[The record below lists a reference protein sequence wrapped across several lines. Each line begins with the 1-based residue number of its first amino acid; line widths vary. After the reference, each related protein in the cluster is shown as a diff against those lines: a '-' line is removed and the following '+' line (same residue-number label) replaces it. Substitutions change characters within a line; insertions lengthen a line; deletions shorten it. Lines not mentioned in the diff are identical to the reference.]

1 MRSAAWGRPGREW
14 PKGESRRRRPGSCEL
29 RRERWATPGT
39 GNRAKGFRGAVAD
52 QRRRRLSTPGKS
64 ERHPYCQ
71 RHETP
76 TARGREARSPALIKV
91 AACRS
96 DVHVIPPC
104 RESPRAI
111 DVVRGGIGNPAG
123 SSRWSSVALRTRFAT
138 GVRFATLPSLRR
150 SRSAFRERNCV
161 VTVPSPV
168 YFHARP
174 SAHPRN
180 GTLSTWGVRS
190 GTACVR
196 ASLAISCRWEVRVAA
211 GERRRHRWMRARC
224 WPPRRGWRG

>member
-64 ERHPYCQ
+64 ERHPCCQ

-123 SSRWSSVALRTRFAT
+123 SESMELRGFADPLRNGGAFCDVAEPTAQPFCVSRAQLCRYRAVA
-138 GVRFATLPSLRR
+138 GP
-150 SRSAFRERNCV
+150 
-161 VTVPSPV
+161 
-168 YFHARP
+168 
-174 SAHPRN
+174 HPRE
-180 GTLSTWGVRS
+180 TIHTSTQRNPLHMGR
-190 GTACVR
+190 
-196 ASLAISCRWEVRVAA
+196 
-211 GERRRHRWMRARC
+211 
-224 WPPRRGWRG
+224 P